1 MVILQDHV
9 NTTTIQQ
16 PGAQYLLI
24 TYIKYLYI
32 FKITSISIDQIHL
45 IVDEF
50 LTSIVLNVK
59 AEQETF
65 FFFLHLTISG
75 YKQ

>member
-1 MVILQDHV
+1 LRDHV

-24 TYIKYLYI
+24 TLSNTYTF
-32 FKITSISIDQIHL
+32 FKITSITIDQIHFI
-45 IVDEF
+45 IVAEF

-59 AEQETF
+59 PEQ
-65 FFFLHLTISG
+65 
-75 YKQ
+75 

>member
-1 MVILQDHV
+1 MVISQDHV

-32 FKITSISIDQIHL
+32 HTFFKITDILIDLNHFI
-45 IVDEF
+45 IAEF

-59 AEQETF
+59 PEQ
-65 FFFLHLTISG
+65 
-75 YKQ
+75 